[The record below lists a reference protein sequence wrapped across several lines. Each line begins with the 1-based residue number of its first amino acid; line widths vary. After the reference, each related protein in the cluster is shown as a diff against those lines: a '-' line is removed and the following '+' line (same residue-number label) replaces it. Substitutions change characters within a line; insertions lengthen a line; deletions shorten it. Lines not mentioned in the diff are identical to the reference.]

1 MGVSQLADLR
11 LLNEMTEE
19 QLLQFASLYEQKN
32 ILASERAVQELA
44 GMRQEAE
51 TEIQEL
57 IKDANAELDRL
68 ESDYMKG
75 LAEIGVKTTDKS
87 KSIGKDIVNGLKDG
101 IKSQQAELQS
111 FLSSFFNSIMSSAKA
126 SLSVSAPQIA
136 NTVLAGATNG
146 VSASSTV
153 NNNSQVVNVYQQVS
167 TPDELAKAVRLET
180 RYA

>member
-1 MGVSQLADLR
+1 
-11 LLNEMTEE
+11 
-19 QLLQFASLYEQKN
+19 
-32 ILASERAVQELA
+32 
-44 GMRQEAE
+44 
-51 TEIQEL
+51 
-57 IKDANAELDRL
+57 
-68 ESDYMKG
+68 
-75 LAEIGVKTTDKS
+75 
-87 KSIGKDIVNGLKDG
+87 
-101 IKSQQAELQS
+101 
-111 FLSSFFNSIMSSAKA
+111 MSSAKA